1 MQNFYNVSSKNQL
14 IEPVRDNSGLNN
26 FFQTVD
32 ARSCNTAL
40 DRYYKNRSSVKST
53 HSNKYVTPPS
63 VPEHLPKY
71 QKHFQIQP
79 SNEIMDK
86 RKQKKEKSNVDLL
99 MPQLLPVNIE
109 SKDLYN
115 ELQAVK
121 KQSHEYLDKIN
132 K

>member
-1 MQNFYNVSSKNQL
+1 
-14 IEPVRDNSGLNN
+14 
-26 FFQTVD
+26 
-32 ARSCNTAL
+32 
-40 DRYYKNRSSVKST
+40 
-53 HSNKYVTPPS
+53 
-63 VPEHLPKY
+63 
-71 QKHFQIQP
+71 
-79 SNEIMDK
+79 MDK

-121 KQSHEYLDKIN
+121 KQSHEYLDKLN